1 MKSVKKQ
8 APSVT
13 STLLKDLNRYGQ
25 EELGGPTTQAQVR
38 FALMQLVKKRKKFEA
53 GEAEDKLLQ
62 ALYDEDPTRLHT
74 FYNLRPGAA
83 TGPEGDAYHRRIIDG
98 KGDIQF
104 YLADGSG
111 AGLEYP
117 EKILPGEE
125 PIYRMNQTGN
135 RKGQDLVGKY
145 VRDKNG
151 QRRAVYFSDEA
162 VRILNEQ
169 NYRNR

>member
-1 MKSVKKQ
+1 MKPVKKQ
-8 APSVT
+8 SPSLT
-13 STLLKDLNRYGQ
+13 STLLKDLGRFQQ
-25 EELGGPTTQAQVR
+25 EGGPMNAGQLR
-38 FALMQLVKKRKKFEA
+38 FALNQLADKYRKFEA

-62 ALYDEDPTRLHT
+62 ELYDEDPTRLHT
-74 FYNLRPGAA
+74 FYNLRDKYEGR
-83 TGPEGDAYHRRIIDG
+83 EGDAQHKRIIEG
-98 KGDIQF
+98 KGDIDF

-125 PIYRMNQTGN
+125 PIYILNQTRN
-135 RKGQDLVGKY
+135 RKGQDLIGKY

-151 QRRAVYFSDEA
+151 RRRAVYFSDEA
-162 VRILNEQ
+162 VRILNEP

>member
-8 APSVT
+8 SPSMT
-13 STLLKDLNRYGQ
+13 STLLKDLGRYGQ
-25 EELGGPTTQAQVR
+25 EGGPTNAGQLR
-38 FALMQLVKKRKKFEA
+38 FALNQLADKYRKFEA

-62 ALYDEDPTRLHT
+62 ELYDEDPTRLHT
-74 FYNLRPGAA
+74 FYGLRDKYASR
-83 TGPEGDAYHRRIIDG
+83 EGDAQHKRIIEG
-98 KGDIQF
+98 KGDIDF

-117 EKILPGEE
+117 EKILSGEA
-125 PIYRMNQTGN
+125 PIYRMNPRN

-151 QRRAVYFSDEA
+151 RRRAVYFSDEA
-162 VRILNEQ
+162 VRILNEE
-169 NYRNR
+169 NYINR

>member
-1 MKSVKKQ
+1 MKPVKKQ
-8 APSVT
+8 SPSMT
-13 STLLKDLNRYGQ
+13 STLLKDLGRYGQ
-25 EELGGPTTQAQVR
+25 KGGPTNEGQLS
-38 FALMQLVKKRKKFEA
+38 FALKQFVDKYKKFEA

-62 ALYDEDPTRLHT
+62 QLYDEDPTRLHT
-74 FYNLRPGAA
+74 FYGLRDDYL
-83 TGPEGDAYHRRIIDG
+83 GPEGDAQHRRIIDG
-98 KGDIQF
+98 KGDIEF

-125 PIYRMNQTGN
+125 PIYRMNKTGN

-169 NYRNR
+169 NYMNR